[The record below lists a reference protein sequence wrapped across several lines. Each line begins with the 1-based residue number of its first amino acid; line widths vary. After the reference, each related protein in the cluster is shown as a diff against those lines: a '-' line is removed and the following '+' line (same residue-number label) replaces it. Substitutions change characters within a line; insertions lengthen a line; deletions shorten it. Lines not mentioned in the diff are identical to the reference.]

1 MKRIF
6 LTAIGLSLL
15 LTNLKAQNAAATD
28 TNAYKSRKL
37 KIDEI
42 NLVSSYYLQNGN
54 NSAVTGGIGTEK
66 LNDIANVI
74 DVNITRY
81 DRRFRKHSL
90 AIELGIDHYTSAS
103 SDLVDLKANSSASH
117 SDTRIYPSISYS
129 IENEAKGTTV
139 GGGLSSSTEFDYQS
153 YGANLNFSTKTKNRD
168 GELTV
173 KFQTFLDQVSLVK
186 PIELR
191 AAGNIDDHNYPST
204 PRNTYAG
211 SLSYSQII
219 NQRLQIM
226 FLADVIKQTGYLSL
240 PFHRVYFNDAS
251 VHQENLPDSR
261 FKIPLGFRAN
271 YFLGDRFIIKTY
283 YRFYHDNWGLT
294 AHTADIELPV
304 KITPFVSVSPF
315 YRYYSQTAV
324 KYFAPYELHSIQD
337 QYYTSNYDL
346 SKFNSNFFGAGVRL
360 APPKG
365 IFGIQHLN
373 MLELR
378 YGHYAKNMGMN
389 SDIISMNLKFK

>member
-1 MKRIF
+1 
-6 LTAIGLSLL
+6 
-15 LTNLKAQNAAATD
+15 
-28 TNAYKSRKL
+28 
-37 KIDEI
+37 
-42 NLVSSYYLQNGN
+42 
-54 NSAVTGGIGTEK
+54 
-66 LNDIANVI
+66 
-74 DVNITRY
+74 
-81 DRRFRKHSL
+81 
-90 AIELGIDHYTSAS
+90 
-103 SDLVDLKANSSASH
+103 
-117 SDTRIYPSISYS
+117 
-129 IENEAKGTTV
+129 
-139 GGGLSSSTEFDYQS
+139 
-153 YGANLNFSTKTKNRD
+153 
-168 GELTV
+168 
-173 KFQTFLDQVSLVK
+173 
-186 PIELR
+186 LR
-191 AAGNIDDHNYPST
+191 APGNIDDHDYPST

-271 YFLGDRFIIKTY
+271 YFLGDRFIIKAY

-346 SKFNSNFFGAGVRL
+346 SKFNSNFFGAGIRL

-378 YGHYAKNMGMN
+378 YGHYAKNIGMN